1 MLTIQADRFP
11 LLLHPYHN
19 LKLRTSFEGPLWDGC
34 QTVVNMLMAS
44 NLGNALTANITIFP
58 EILQTFWQ
66 NAKLSESQDRG
77 WIYVE
82 SKVLNQTIRITEN
95 TIRTALQL
103 NDDNNVLM
111 FSEDEIEETLEHMGY
126 NPENDPRAI
135 NKNGFIKPWQF
146 LITQLGACFSRKTIN
161 HHEASNKLL
170 EICRAVTLKVPYNFS
185 YYLMRD
191 FASNMWS
198 SRPFLMYPRFLM
210 KIITSQLDFG
220 GIPAGYQRA
229 ELILQQNTSIALLR
243 PTNKNFGLVTEQWVL
258 LEIEYGDGIDID

>member
-1 MLTIQADRFP
+1 MCLGFRSSLSFI
-11 LLLHPYHN
+11 N
-19 LKLRTSFEGPLWDGC
+19 LKLR
-34 QTVVNMLMAS
+34 
-44 NLGNALTANITIFP
+44 
-58 EILQTFWQ
+58 
-66 NAKLSESQDRG
+66 ESR
-77 WIYVE
+77 IRVFYL
-82 SKVLNQTIRITEN
+82 VLF
-95 TIRTALQL
+95 
-103 NDDNNVLM
+103 DP
-111 FSEDEIEETLEHMGY
+111 FS
-126 NPENDPRAI
+126 A
-135 NKNGFIKPWQF
+135 
-146 LITQLGACFSRKTIN
+146 
-161 HHEASNKLL
+161 HH
-170 EICRAVTLKVPYNFS
+170 TLKVPYNFS